1 MLVGS
6 VWMRR
11 GVWRSRRR
19 VELGNW
25 SKCLD
30 GMYGIIDR
38 LEYGIRAVSTLL
50 HPSYRTPTHG
60 RPHLHIVLIML
71 TLSHLISFLRES
83 TTLEP
88 LCGRNHN
95 SPPGIWATWCQ
106 MNVLEVHSR
115 TITHVMIISPLE
127 TDRFVSIRDTD
138 TLRGIVDVNFE

>member
-19 VELGNW
+19 VGLGNW
-25 SKCLD
+25 FRCVD
-30 GMYGIIDR
+30 GMYSIIDR
-38 LEYGIRAVSTLL
+38 L
-50 HPSYRTPTHG
+50 HPNYRTPTHG
-60 RPHLHIVLIML
+60 RPHLHIFLIML

-83 TTLEP
+83 TTLVP

-95 SPPGIWATWCQ
+95 SPPGIWATWFQ

-127 TDRFVSIRDTD
+127 TDRFVSVRDTD